1 MKNPTRWSR
10 TMLRCIITA
19 TADSFY
25 ASPTASSSSPQRY
38 DSSCH
43 LDYRHASIKTTL
55 CSNEQS
61 ARLVSE
67 GHIPRHLS
75 LSGKRL
81 FLFDG
86 LAALHATICT
96 VVPIGAQS

>member
-1 MKNPTRWSR
+1 
-10 TMLRCIITA
+10 MLRYIITA
-19 TADSFY
+19 TADSLY

-43 LDYRHASIKTTL
+43 LDYRHTSIKTTL

-67 GHIPRHLS
+67 GHIPRYLS
-75 LSGKRL
+75 LFGETT
-81 FLFDG
+81 FPF
-86 LAALHATICT
+86 
-96 VVPIGAQS
+96 

>member
-1 MKNPTRWSR
+1 
-10 TMLRCIITA
+10 MLRCIITA
-19 TADSFY
+19 TADSLY

-75 LSGKRL
+75 LFRKRL
-81 FLFDG
+81 FLFNG
-86 LAALHATICT
+86 PCCSLCHYLHSSPDWS
-96 VVPIGAQS
+96 PIVEPGRRA

>member
-1 MKNPTRWSR
+1 MEPYDAAVHYYRNSR
-10 TMLRCIITA
+10 L
-19 TADSFY
+19 FKY

-75 LSGKRL
+75 LFRKRL
-81 FLFDG
+81 FLFNG
-86 LAALHATICT
+86 LAALYATICT
-96 VVPIGAQS
+96 VVPIGAQL